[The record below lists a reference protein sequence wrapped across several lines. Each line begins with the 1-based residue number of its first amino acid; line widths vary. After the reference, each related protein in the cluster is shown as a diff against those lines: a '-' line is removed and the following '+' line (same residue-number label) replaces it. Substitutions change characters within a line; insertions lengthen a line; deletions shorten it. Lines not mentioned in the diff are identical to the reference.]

1 MNHILYNIS
10 IKQKRSKQEQKE
22 GKQMLIECPA
32 NTRLQDYLLQN
43 DIHILTACGGRGNCA
58 KCVVRIVKRTAYSR
72 NSQLTA
78 QNSSVFSRFNLYDKY

>member
-43 DIHILTACGGRGNCA
+43 DIHIFDGLR
-58 KCVVRIVKRTAYSR
+58 RSR
-72 NSQLTA
+72 KTV
-78 QNSSVFSRFNLYDKY
+78 QNALSGL